1 MARDWLVL
9 EYAQAAPFSLRLS
22 VATTAAAVTALVPS
36 PACFK
41 LAMVDAAFQAYAS
54 EQQARRIFDL
64 IKGREVRVRV
74 PKHIVVQKTFGRVL
88 VPWEAPKTKGADRAA
103 AIRIDFQA
111 QNYPFKRTISF
122 LEIAYWSEPIEIA
135 IDTTGVDTTSADD
148 LRRLAWCVRYLGKR
162 GSFVQLL
169 GIRVADD
176 EAISRDGR
184 FGRRIDLMA
193 SDTEWPAQFIQ
204 RPADDLGPNA
214 DFERVSAATE
224 KKVRRGE
231 PGDIE
236 SSKSMDRLVGLPF
249 LLPLRLQ
256 RTGRSFAYYMRTGEG
271 AT

>member
-1 MARDWLVL
+1 MARNWLVL

-54 EQQARRIFDL
+54 EQHARRIFDL

-74 PKHIVVQKTFGRVL
+74 PEHIVVQKTFGRVL
-88 VPWEAPKTKGADRAA
+88 VPWEPPKTKGADRAA
-103 AIRIDFQA
+103 AIKLDLQA

-122 LEIAYWSEPIEIA
+122 LELAYWSEPIEVA
-135 IDTTGVDTTSADD
+135 IDITAVDTTSADD
-148 LRRLAWCVRYLGKR
+148 LGRLAWCVRYLGKR
-162 GSFVQLL
+162 GRFVQLL
-169 GIRVADD
+169 GSRVVDD

-193 SDTEWPAQFIQ
+193 SDTEWPARFIQ

-224 KKVRRGE
+224 KRARRGE
-231 PGDIE
+231 PGDLG
-236 SSKSMDRLVGLPF
+236 KSQAIDRFVGLPF

-256 RTGRSFAYYMRTGEG
+256 RTGRSFAHYTRTGDR
-271 AT
+271 TT